1 VAVFPAGWLIT
12 GWTGCATVSAD
23 KRTCTV
29 GMTSAKTVTASYQP
43 AAYALTA
50 RTAGL
55 NGAAQGTLT
64 SFDTEPDIACAANT
78 GTCIGSAPNGST
90 VTLVASVPERSL
102 LVSWTGCAT
111 VSADKRT
118 CTVTMN
124 MARTVTANYQPTTY
138 LVTTRALGSGQG
150 EVRSSDTE
158 PPIACGTGLGF
169 WMCAGEAPNG
179 STVTLTAI
187 PRANTSSIVSSWSG
201 CTTVSADK
209 STCTLT
215 MTANRSVNVTFGTA
229 PVALP

>member
-1 VAVFPAGWLIT
+1 VS
-12 GWTGCATVSAD
+12 WTGCGSVSAD

-29 GMTSAKTVTASYQP
+29 TMNMAKTVTASYQT
-43 AAYALTA
+43 AAYTLTA
-50 RTAGL
+50 RTTGL
-55 NGAAQGTLT
+55 SGAAQGTIT
-64 SFDTEPDIACAANT
+64 STDTDPDIACAANA
-78 GTCIGSAPNGST
+78 GTCIASAPNGST

-102 LVSWTGCAT
+102 LVSWTGCGS

-124 MARTVTANYQPTTY
+124 MAKTVTANYQPTTY
-138 LVTTRALGSGQG
+138 LLTARALGSGQG

-169 WMCAGEAPNG
+169 WMCTGEAPNG

-201 CTTVSADK
+201 CATVSADK